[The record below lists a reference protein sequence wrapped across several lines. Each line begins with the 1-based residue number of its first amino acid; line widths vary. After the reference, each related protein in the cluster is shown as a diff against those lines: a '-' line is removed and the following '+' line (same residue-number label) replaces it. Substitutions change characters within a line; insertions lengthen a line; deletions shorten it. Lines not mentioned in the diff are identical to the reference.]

1 VSGIACAQPFPN
13 RPVRLIVPYPLG
25 GLDASSEQGSR
36 LRDATV
42 RESDAAAVLISQA
55 SIPLVK
61 FPNRPIRLI
70 VPYPPGGGSDV
81 IARILAPK
89 MSEDFGQQVVIDNRA
104 GAATIIGLDMLAK
117 SPPDGYTF
125 GIATSTLAVNSTL
138 NKSLPFDTLRDFA
151 PVMLAADGLYVLVVH
166 PSVAAKSVR
175 ELVALAKSAP
185 GKLNSAIAGSGTPMH
200 MGLAQFNSMVGVRIP
215 GVIYKGAGPALT
227 SLIGGETQMAF
238 ISMPTVAAH
247 IQAGKLRALAVT
259 GERRSEAAPGLPT
272 VGESGLPGFAL
283 SGWYGFL
290 APAKTAAPQIDR
302 LNAALRRALAHPD
315 VKQRLL
321 EFGAD
326 VVAGTPAAFG
336 IFLRAEIAKW
346 GKVVREANIQPE

>member
-1 VSGIACAQPFPN
+1 MERDAQCSKRIAVLLCSLAGVAVIPVCAQQTGVATDKFPM
-13 RPVRLIVPYPLG
+13 RPV
-25 GLDASSEQGSR
+25 
-36 LRDATV
+36 
-42 RESDAAAVLISQA
+42 
-55 SIPLVK
+55 
-61 FPNRPIRLI
+61 RLI

-89 MSEDFGQQVVIDNRA
+89 MSEALGQQVVIDNRA

-117 SPPDGYTF
+117 SPPDGYTL

-138 NKSLPFDTLRDFA
+138 NKSLPFDTLKDFA
-151 PVMLAADGLYVLVVH
+151 PIMLAADGLYVLVVH
-166 PSVAAKSVR
+166 PAVPAKSVR
-175 ELVALAKSAP
+175 ELVALAKSSTA
-185 GKLNSAIAGSGTPMH
+185 KLNAAIAGSGTPMH
-200 MGLAQFNSMVGVRIP
+200 MGLAQFNAMVGVRIP

-227 SLIGGETQMAF
+227 SLLSGETQMAV

-259 GERRSEAAPGLPT
+259 GGRRSAAAPELPT
-272 VGESGLPGFAL
+272 AGEAGLPGFVL

-290 APAKTAAPQIDR
+290 APAGTGASQITR
-302 LNAALRRALAHPD
+302 LNESLRHALAD
-315 VKQRLL
+315 AGIKQRLL

-326 VVAGTPAAFG
+326 AVASTPREFG
-336 IFLRAEIAKW
+336 VFLRAEVAKW

>member
-1 VSGIACAQPFPN
+1 
-13 RPVRLIVPYPLG
+13 
-25 GLDASSEQGSR
+25 
-36 LRDATV
+36 
-42 RESDAAAVLISQA
+42 
-55 SIPLVK
+55 
-61 FPNRPIRLI
+61 
-70 VPYPPGGGSDV
+70 
-81 IARILAPK
+81 
-89 MSEDFGQQVVIDNRA
+89 MIDNRA
-104 GAATIIGLDMLAK
+104 GDATIIGLDMLAK

-175 ELVALAKSAP
+175 ELVALAKAAP

-200 MGLAQFNSMVGVRIP
+200 MGLAQFNSMVGARIP

-227 SLIGGETQMAF
+227 SLLGGETQMAF

-259 GERRSEAAPGLPT
+259 GERRSPAAPDLPT
-272 VGESGLPGFAL
+272 AGESGLPGFVL

-290 APAKTAAPQIDR
+290 APAKTGVAQIDR
-302 LNAALRRALAHPD
+302 LNAELRKALAHPE
-315 VKQRLL
+315 VRQRLL

-326 VVAGTPAAFG
+326 AVASTPAEFG
-336 IFLRAEIAKW
+336 TFLRAEIAKW

>member
-1 VSGIACAQPFPN
+1 MYQQTRRDTLWHRCAYCGVRLAIACAQSFPD
-13 RPVRLIVPYPLG
+13 RPV
-25 GLDASSEQGSR
+25 
-36 LRDATV
+36 
-42 RESDAAAVLISQA
+42 
-55 SIPLVK
+55 
-61 FPNRPIRLI
+61 RLI

-89 MSEDFGQQVVIDNRA
+89 MSEGFGQQVVIDNRA

-227 SLIGGETQMAF
+227 SLLGGETQMAF

-259 GERRSEAAPGLPT
+259 GERRSAAAPGLPT
-272 VGESGLPGFAL
+272 VSESGLPGFAL

-290 APAKTAAPQIDR
+290 APAKTGARADR
-302 LNAALRRALAHPD
+302 SS
-315 VKQRLL
+315 
-321 EFGAD
+321 EC
-326 VVAGTPAAFG
+326 
-336 IFLRAEIAKW
+336 
-346 GKVVREANIQPE
+346 

>member
-1 VSGIACAQPFPN
+1 M
-13 RPVRLIVPYPLG
+13 
-25 GLDASSEQGSR
+25 
-36 LRDATV
+36 
-42 RESDAAAVLISQA
+42 
-55 SIPLVK
+55 
-61 FPNRPIRLI
+61 
-70 VPYPPGGGSDV
+70 PYPPGGGSDV
-81 IARILAPK
+81 IARVLAPK
-89 MSEDFGQQVVIDNRA
+89 MSEGLGQQVVTDNRA
-104 GAATIIGLDMLAK
+104 GAATIIGLDLLAK
-117 SPPDGYTF
+117 SPPDGYTI
-125 GIATSTLAVNSTL
+125 GITTSTLAVNSTL

-151 PVMLAADGLYVLVVH
+151 PIMLAADGLYVLVVH

-175 ELVALAKSAP
+175 ELVALAKAAP

-227 SLIGGETQMAF
+227 SLLGGETQMAF

-259 GERRSEAAPGLPT
+259 GARRSAAAPDLPT
-272 VGESGLPGFAL
+272 AGASGLPGFVL

-290 APAKTAAPQIDR
+290 APAKTGAAQIDR
-302 LNAALRRALAHPD
+302 LNKELRNALANPE

-321 EFGAD
+321 DFGAD
-326 VVAGTPAAFG
+326 AVASTPAEFG
-336 IFLRAEIAKW
+336 VFLRAEIAKW

>member
-1 VSGIACAQPFPN
+1 M
-13 RPVRLIVPYPLG
+13 
-25 GLDASSEQGSR
+25 
-36 LRDATV
+36 
-42 RESDAAAVLISQA
+42 
-55 SIPLVK
+55 
-61 FPNRPIRLI
+61 
-70 VPYPPGGGSDV
+70 

-89 MSEDFGQQVVIDNRA
+89 MSEGLGQQVVIDNRA
-104 GAATIIGLDMLAK
+104 GAATIIGLDLLAK
-117 SPPDGYTF
+117 SPPDGYTI
-125 GIATSTLAVNSTL
+125 GITTSTLAVNSTL

-166 PSVAAKSVR
+166 PSVPAKSVR

-200 MGLAQFNSMVGVRIP
+200 MGLAQFNSMVGVKIP
-215 GVIYKGAGPALT
+215 GIIYKGAGPALT
-227 SLIGGETQMAF
+227 SLLGGETQMAF
-238 ISMPTVAAH
+238 ISMPTVSAH

-259 GERRSEAAPGLPT
+259 GSIRSGAAPDLAT
-272 VGESGLPGFAL
+272 AGESGLPGFVL

-290 APAKTAAPQIDR
+290 APAKTAAVQIDR
-302 LNAALRRALAHPD
+302 LNAELRKALANPD

-326 VVAGTPAAFG
+326 VVASTPAQFGAF
-336 IFLRAEIAKW
+336 LKTEITKW